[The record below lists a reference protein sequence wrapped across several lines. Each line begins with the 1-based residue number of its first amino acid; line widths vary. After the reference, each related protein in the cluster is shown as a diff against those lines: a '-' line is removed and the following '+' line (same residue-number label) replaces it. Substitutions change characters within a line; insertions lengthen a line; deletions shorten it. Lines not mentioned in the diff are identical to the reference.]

1 MAANADY
8 SAHSSLN
15 LQQPWHTYPVETT
28 LSILGSSAVNGLN
41 REQIA
46 QKIKYYGKNELQ
58 ERPGRSNW
66 QILLDQ
72 FTNIMLLLLIA
83 VAIISGG
90 LDLLALQRGHL
101 AKIGVPFKDTIAIL
115 TIVILNGILGYLQE
129 SRAEKALAALKKL
142 SSPQVNVIRE
152 GQRREID
159 AVNLVPGDIML
170 IEAGTQISA
179 DGQIIEAFNLQ
190 IRESALTGEAN
201 SVNKSASIDPL
212 DRDTPLGDRLNFVFT
227 GTEVLQGRAK
237 VIVTNTGMTTEL
249 GKIAQML
256 ATVGNEP
263 TPLQK
268 RI

>member
-1 MAANADY
+1 
-8 SAHSSLN
+8 
-15 LQQPWHTYPVETT
+15 
-28 LSILGSSAVNGLN
+28 
-41 REQIA
+41 
-46 QKIKYYGKNELQ
+46 
-58 ERPGRSNW
+58 
-66 QILLDQ
+66 
-72 FTNIMLLLLIA
+72 
-83 VAIISGG
+83 
-90 LDLLALQRGHL
+90 
-101 AKIGVPFKDTIAIL
+101 
-115 TIVILNGILGYLQE
+115 
-129 SRAEKALAALKKL
+129 
-142 SSPQVNVIRE
+142 
-152 GQRREID
+152 
-159 AVNLVPGDIML
+159 

-268 RI
+268 RMTHLGNVLVAGSLILVALTITIGLISAGWSALQELVEVSLSMAVAVVPEGLPAVITLTLALGTQRMVKRQALIRKLPAVETLGSVNVICSDKTGTLTENK